1 MSNIS
6 ELEKEALSLPPQERE
21 RLTLAMWE
29 SLEGASE
36 IDPEGIEIALR
47 RDGEIEAGA
56 VQTLSHSEFRRR
68 TSRSG

>member
-47 RDGEIEAGA
+47 RDAEIEAGA

>member
-29 SLEGASE
+29 SLEGAFE
-36 IDPEGIEIALR
+36 VDPEGVEIAVR
-47 RDGEIEAGA
+47 RDADIEAG
-56 VQTLSHSEFRRR
+56 VVKPISHSEFRRR